1 MAMPNK
7 FIFIENSYLEY
18 IINGNISFQ
27 NDLNCCIV
35 TMPPR
40 PSIPSE
46 ELQLNVTDTEL
57 TDSENTQAQVGNS
70 NPILIGQ
77 LRMLQVVR

>member
-1 MAMPNK
+1 MPNK

-46 ELQLNVTDTEL
+46 ELQLNVTGTEL